1 MQISRRLAVF
11 YLIIAATLW
20 STGGLFIKWIS
31 WQPMAISG
39 MRSGIAALVLL
50 IYWFTRYKK
59 RIPRPNKTVVF
70 GAINYMILVTL
81 FVTAN
86 KLTTSANAI
95 LLQFTAPVWLLLI
108 GRIFYK
114 DTIAKI
120 DILTVIAVFAG
131 MGLFFMGDLDAG
143 GLIGNF
149 LAIISGIAMAIMILN
164 LNKLK
169 VHRPV
174 EIIIWGNIFTF
185 ILGIPFYSGIVWQ
198 PEAVAGIAFLGIFQL
213 GLAYVFYTSGIQSV
227 TAIEGI
233 LIPVIEP
240 LLNPVWVLIG
250 TGEKPSVFGLIGGFI
265 VMMAIIIRSF
275 IINRKSIRYKRI

>member
-50 IYWFTRYKK
+50 VYWFVRYKK
-59 RIPRPNKTVVF
+59 KVPRPNKTVIF

-108 GRIFYK
+108 GRFFYK
-114 DTIAKI
+114 DAIARI

-149 LAIISGIAMAIMILN
+149 LAIISGITMAIMILN

-174 EIIIWGNIFTF
+174 EIIIWGNIMTF
-185 ILGIPFYSGIVWQ
+185 VMGIPFYTGIDLY

-240 LLNPVWVLIG
+240 LLNPVWVFFG
-250 TGEKPSVFGLIGGFI
+250 TGEQPSVYGLIGGAI
-265 VMMAIIIRSF
+265 VLTAIVVRNYVLTRQIY
-275 IINRKSIRYKRI
+275 RKKKS

>member
-1 MQISRRLAVF
+1 MQINRRLAVF

-20 STGGLFIKWIS
+20 STGGLFIKWLS

-39 MRSGIAALVLL
+39 IRSGIAALVLL
-50 IYWFTRYKK
+50 IYWHVRYKK
-59 RIPRPNKTVVF
+59 RLPRPNKTVLL
-70 GAINYMILVTL
+70 GAINYMFLVTL

-114 DTIAKI
+114 DAIARI

-131 MGLFFMGDLDAG
+131 MGLFFVGDLDAG
-143 GLIGNF
+143 GMIGNF
-149 LAIISGIAMAIMILN
+149 LAIVSGITMAIMILN

-174 EIIIWGNIFTF
+174 EIIIWGNIMTF
-185 ILGIPFYSGIVWQ
+185 IVGIPFYSGILWQ
-198 PEAVAGIAFLGIFQL
+198 PEAIAAITFLGIFQL

-240 LLNPVWVLIG
+240 LLNPVWVFIG
-250 TGEKPSVFGLIGGFI
+250 TGEQPSLFGFIGGII
-265 VMMAIIIRSF
+265 VLTAIMVRNYLLTNI
-275 IINRKSIRYKRI
+275 KVQ

>member
-1 MQISRRLAVF
+1 MQISRRMAVF

-50 IYWFTRYKK
+50 IYWFVRYKK
-59 RIPRPNKTVVF
+59 RIPRPNKTVIF

-108 GRIFYK
+108 GRVFYK
-114 DTIAKI
+114 DAIARI

-149 LAIISGIAMAIMILN
+149 LAIISGITMAIMILN

-174 EIIIWGNIFTF
+174 EIILWGNIMTF
-185 ILGIPFYSGIVWQ
+185 IVGIPFYSGIDWY

-240 LLNPVWVLIG
+240 LLNPVWVFFG
-250 TGEKPSVFGLIGGFI
+250 TGEQPSVYGLVGGII
-265 VMMAIIIRSF
+265 VLTAIIVR
-275 IINRKSIRYKRI
+275 NYVLTKRKVQKAST